1 VQTGQKIK
9 KHETSLRV
17 DLARTR
23 DILAEVAKSYPGIFT
38 VGFAAETDKLHE
50 YARGKLEK
58 KGLDMVAANWVSD
71 GRGFDRDD
79 NSLWVCWNGGEKDL
93 PAAPKKV
100 LARAL
105 VELIADHYQNKDPI
119 KGKTQR
125 HAAGTA
131 QDS

>member
-1 VQTGQKIK
+1 
-9 KHETSLRV
+9 
-17 DLARTR
+17 R
-23 DILAEVAKSYPGIFT
+23 DILTEVVIANPGIFT
-38 VGFAAETDKLHE
+38 VGFAAETDNLQE
-50 YARGKLEK
+50 YARDKQVR
-58 KGLDMVAANWVSD
+58 KGLDMIAANWVSD

-79 NSLWVCWNGGEKDL
+79 NALWVCWNGGEKDL
-93 PAAPKKV
+93 AAAPKKV

-105 VELIADHYQNKDPI
+105 VELIADRYQNKDQK